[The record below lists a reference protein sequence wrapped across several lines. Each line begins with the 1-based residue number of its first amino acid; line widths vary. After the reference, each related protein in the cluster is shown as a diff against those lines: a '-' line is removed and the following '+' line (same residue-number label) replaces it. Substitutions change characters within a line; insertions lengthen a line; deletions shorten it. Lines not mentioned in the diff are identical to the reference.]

1 MEKGSSGSEEE
12 VAEVGMPDANGAQHI
27 LK

>member
-27 LK
+27 